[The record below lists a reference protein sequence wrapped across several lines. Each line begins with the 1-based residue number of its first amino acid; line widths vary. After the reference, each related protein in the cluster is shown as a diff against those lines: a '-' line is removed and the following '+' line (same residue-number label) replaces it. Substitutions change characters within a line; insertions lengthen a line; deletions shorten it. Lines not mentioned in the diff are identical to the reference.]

1 MSSSKLNTRLST
13 ERSIVS
19 GSSKFKVKHR
29 PSIAAVTSQVHKLGS
44 TNLLNPTPLWA
55 LAELLKVSCSTQSWN
70 PRLVFAPAQNLQC
83 STFQLFFNWIW
94 EFLTLRNGQPR
105 RIPFLES
112 PSSSPENCTWMGRE
126 SPGLKL
132 QCKGIAFLK
141 RSLDRKIFY
150 RKGCK
155 DLTNNH
161 KTTKD
166 KEMCS
171 ENAILPK
178 KSYCRCR
185 KGWARLSNLF
195 HAHPGFK
202 KPDVRET
209 LSATILSRRQLDDRF
224 KRIEDP
230 IARRQRDLV
239 MAGYP
244 KKAKWAIVRK
254 SRNPILKMCKNP
266 FSMFQI
272 QFYCMRALLQVV
284 QNGTRSS
291 WLNCALLDDEAVY
304 WVSIGR

>member
-19 GSSKFKVKHR
+19 GWSKFKVKHR
-29 PSIAAVTSQVHKLGS
+29 PSIAAVTSHVHKLGF

-132 QCKGIAFLK
+132 QCKGIVFE
-141 RSLDRKIFY
+141 KIL
-150 RKGCK
+150 RQENILPQG
-155 DLTNNH
+155 LQGLNNQI
-161 KTTKD
+161 TTKD

-171 ENAILPK
+171 ENAIPPK
-178 KSYCRCR
+178 NSYCRCR
-185 KGWARLSNLF
+185 KGWARLSKLF

-202 KPDVRET
+202 KPDVRDT
-209 LSATILSRRQLDDRF
+209 
-224 KRIEDP
+224 
-230 IARRQRDLV
+230 
-239 MAGYP
+239 
-244 KKAKWAIVRK
+244 
-254 SRNPILKMCKNP
+254 
-266 FSMFQI
+266 
-272 QFYCMRALLQVV
+272 
-284 QNGTRSS
+284 
-291 WLNCALLDDEAVY
+291 
-304 WVSIGR
+304 